1 MGYADECGDG
11 VRPPAGYPFFVPLR
25 TKRWSDPVEPDD
37 GFRLLICRI
46 RPRGVSKQ
54 KENWSAW
61 WPDLGPSRA
70 LLDAFHGKH
79 GPPIS
84 WGVYAARYLAEMG
97 GPQQLWRIRD
107 LARRAAAGEAIT
119 LLCSSAC
126 HDPARCHRTL
136 LARLIEGGARRGR
149 PPIARA

>member
-1 MGYADECGDG
+1 MQ
-11 VRPPAGYPFFVPLR
+11 LR
-25 TKRWSDPVEPDD
+25 TKRWSDPVEPGD

-54 KENWSAW
+54 TETWSDW

-70 LLDAFHGKH
+70 LLDAFHGKQ

-84 WGVYAARYLAEMG
+84 WEAYAARYLDEMG
-97 GPQQLWRIRD
+97 GAQQLWRIRD
-107 LARRAAAGEAIT
+107 LARRTAAGEAIT

-126 HDPARCHRTL
+126 RDPARCHRTL
-136 LARLIEGGARRGR
+136 LARLIEGGAGGR
-149 PPIARA
+149 PARSRDD

>member
-1 MGYADECGDG
+1 MGYADECADG
-11 VRPPAGYPFFVPLR
+11 VQRPASYPFFVRLR
-25 TKRWSDPVEPDD
+25 TKRWSDPAEPDD

-54 KENWSAW
+54 KETWSAW
-61 WPDLGPSRA
+61 WPELGPSRG

-84 WGVYAARYLAEMG
+84 WEAYSAQYLAEMG
-97 GPQQLWRIRD
+97 GAQQLWRIRD
-107 LARRAAAGEAIT
+107 LARRAATGEAIT

-136 LARLIEGGARRGR
+136 LARLIEGRRPARPTG
-149 PPIARA
+149 PPQS